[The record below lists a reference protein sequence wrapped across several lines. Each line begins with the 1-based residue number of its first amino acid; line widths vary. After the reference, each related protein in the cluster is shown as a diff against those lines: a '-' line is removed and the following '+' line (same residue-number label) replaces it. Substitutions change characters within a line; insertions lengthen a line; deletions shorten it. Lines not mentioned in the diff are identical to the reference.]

1 MSARSCGARSG
12 TRRKRKRGRL
22 APPYVRSTERAQAPF
37 GTKKLLQRFGKRLVT
52 VRYLYDA
59 AAGRRHKTV
68 ELIVASRPWSP
79 RPRRLRRTPDD
90 IVTVRIGYHEAGLR
104 ERAKALGGIWR
115 PAQKL
120 WELTWD
126 AARKLGIT
134 DRVAGTRV
142 AKAVEAI
149 CK

>member
-1 MSARSCGARSG
+1 ME
-12 TRRKRKRGRL
+12 TRLTLRPGKD
-22 APPYVRSTERAQAPF
+22 
-37 GTKKLLQRFGKRLVT
+37 GTKKLLQRFGKRLVA

-59 AAGRRHKTV
+59 AAGRRYKTV
-68 ELIVASRPWSP
+68 ELIVESQTWSP

-90 IVTVRIGYHEAGLR
+90 IVAVRIHFHEAGLR
-104 ERAKALGGIWR
+104 ARAKALGGVWR
-115 PAQKL
+115 PAQKV

-126 AARKLGIT
+126 AARKLGIA

>member
-1 MSARSCGARSG
+1 METRLTLRPGQDGA
-12 TRRKRKRGRL
+12 
-22 APPYVRSTERAQAPF
+22 
-37 GTKKLLQRFGKRLVT
+37 KKLLQRFGKRLIA

-59 AAGRRHKTV
+59 AANRRYKTV
-68 ELIVASRPWSP
+68 KLIVEARPWSP
-79 RPRRLRRTPDD
+79 RTRRMRRTPDD
-90 IVTVRIGYHEAGLR
+90 IVSVRIGYHEAGLR
-104 ERAKALGGIWR
+104 ERAKALGGVWR

-126 AARKLGIT
+126 AARKLQIV

-142 AKAVEAI
+142 AKTAEAI